1 MVEGDRNRE
10 ILRVSAKEGL
20 SKPKEYVSRWWISSH
35 RGELRRDYSGT
46 SLEDYIEYMVE
57 SADESL

>member
-10 ILRVSAKEGL
+10 ILRVSAKEGIDR
-20 SKPKEYVSRWWISSH
+20 PKEYVSRWWINLH
-35 RGELRRDYSGT
+35 RGELRREYSGT
-46 SLEDYIEYMVE
+46 SLESHIEYMIE